1 MPRLRSSVAIGF
13 ALVGSIGAIYAIA
26 SSVLLHSFLEIERRN
41 AERDVEQVVSFIG
54 LRATEIE
61 SDLSDYA
68 GWDETYEF
76 AINDDPNYLVED
88 LTPIS
93 LADNRL
99 NVVAIINQDGTFRY
113 RTKFDLK
120 TKKTS
125 PFPASLLPH
134 LRPGQPLL
142 NQTSEVEVKSG
153 LLYTPDGLLVLGS
166 HAILPSDHVGASRG
180 SMIFGQYLD
189 TSEIDRLN
197 QLTRSKINL
206 IPVETIAPQS
216 NRQGIYQA
224 LMQRQKLTQGRKT
237 TEGQKTVVQPINFHT
252 VAAYQ
257 LLPDIYGKP
266 TILLQV
272 MMPRHGYQQG
282 VMSLKYLGASL
293 LIVGT
298 GLGAVIYVLTQRLIW
313 KIRESDRLSQSLEKE
328 TVLRQSQE
336 QYREKAIELEKALCQ
351 LQKAQAHLVQS
362 EKMSSLGQL
371 VAGVAHEINNPAN
384 FIYGNLIYLQRY
396 FEDLMGFVRY
406 YQEYPED
413 PVGLAAI
420 ARKIDLAFLAA
431 DFPKLSHSLQH
442 GAERIQ
448 QIVLSLRNFSRLDES
463 ETKIVNIHEG
473 LDNALMILEHRL
485 RAQSN
490 FPGITVLKEYGD
502 LPKVECYPGQLNQAV
517 MNLLVN
523 AIDVLESTWA
533 SASEPSGCDLER
545 VKMQGV
551 VRGERSPTTTLKAQF
566 LPRLYIRTAIA
577 SDSEIT
583 IRIADN
589 GAGIPESM
597 QSKLFDPFFTTKP
610 VGKGTG
616 MGLAI
621 CYQIIVEKHG
631 GRITCESAVG
641 RGAEFVVT
649 LPMEMPKRG

>member
-282 VMSLKYLGASL
+282 AGQ
-293 LIVGT
+293 T
-298 GLGAVIYVLTQRLIW
+298 
-313 KIRESDRLSQSLEKE
+313 
-328 TVLRQSQE
+328 
-336 QYREKAIELEKALCQ
+336 
-351 LQKAQAHLVQS
+351 HL
-362 EKMSSLGQL
+362 
-371 VAGVAHEINNPAN
+371 
-384 FIYGNLIYLQRY
+384 
-396 FEDLMGFVRY
+396 
-406 YQEYPED
+406 
-413 PVGLAAI
+413 
-420 ARKIDLAFLAA
+420 
-431 DFPKLSHSLQH
+431 
-442 GAERIQ
+442 
-448 QIVLSLRNFSRLDES
+448 
-463 ETKIVNIHEG
+463 
-473 LDNALMILEHRL
+473 
-485 RAQSN
+485 
-490 FPGITVLKEYGD
+490 
-502 LPKVECYPGQLNQAV
+502 
-517 MNLLVN
+517 
-523 AIDVLESTWA
+523 
-533 SASEPSGCDLER
+533 
-545 VKMQGV
+545 
-551 VRGERSPTTTLKAQF
+551 
-566 LPRLYIRTAIA
+566 IRTK
-577 SDSEIT
+577 S
-583 IRIADN
+583 
-589 GAGIPESM
+589 
-597 QSKLFDPFFTTKP
+597 
-610 VGKGTG
+610 
-616 MGLAI
+616 
-621 CYQIIVEKHG
+621 
-631 GRITCESAVG
+631 
-641 RGAEFVVT
+641 
-649 LPMEMPKRG
+649 